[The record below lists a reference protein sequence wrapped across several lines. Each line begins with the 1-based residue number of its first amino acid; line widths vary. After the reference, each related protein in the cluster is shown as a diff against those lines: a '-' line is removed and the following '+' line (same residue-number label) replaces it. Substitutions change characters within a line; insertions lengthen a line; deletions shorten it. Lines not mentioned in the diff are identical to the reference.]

1 MDLMHYLL
9 GDYSEILATTKI
21 AYSQRPSVDN
31 PGEMIPV
38 SAEDCVMLLAR
49 MANGALGNIE
59 ATKIATGTEDELR
72 FEIHGSQ
79 GALRFNTMD
88 AHHLEV
94 FDARVS
100 DTPIGGM
107 RGWTVVDTGQRYPKP
122 GGSLPSP
129 KNAIGWMRSHMACLY
144 NFMASVHAGN
154 PAEPGLEQGIYI
166 QRLMECVRQ
175 SNISN
180 SWEKV

>member
-1 MDLMHYLL
+1 MM
-9 GDYSEILATTKI
+9 
-21 AYSQRPSVDN
+21 
-31 PGEMIPV
+31 
-38 SAEDCVMLLAR
+38 LAR

-100 DTPIGGM
+100 DAPIGGM

-144 NFMASVHAGN
+144 NFMSSVYAGI
-154 PAEPGLEQGIYI
+154 PAEPGLQQGIYI

-175 SNISN
+175 SNVSN